1 MVYIS
6 LIFLQYGSIT
16 AALASHEK
24 DREVTI
30 LKVGQQF
37 TNSLPLLE
45 KHLGMASQVISNVP
59 ELFLHLRKKL
69 FIYFSSILYGYLGSQ
84 NIGFWIIPEE
94 IFTKPHL
101 FLVLLC
107 ELLLFLI
114 SFSPLL
120 NRRIHLCLKVSSETR
135 LHNGKTNLPW
145 DSLCSDPIL
154 EGKRVQIPFL
164 RKLNKN
170 INSIQRAP
178 HNGELGSSLSDSP
191 ANPFVDRHPLHSF
204 STRVH
209 NLLQSELG
217 SFLWK

>member
-1 MVYIS
+1 MS
-6 LIFLQYGSIT
+6 LSFFSTWGKNFLNFVWIFRQSKY
-16 AALASHEK
+16 
-24 DREVTI
+24 R
-30 LKVGQQF
+30 
-37 TNSLPLLE
+37 LLDY
-45 KHLGMASQVISNVP
+45 SRTCP
-59 ELFLHLRKKL
+59 
-69 FIYFSSILYGYLGSQ
+69 
-84 NIGFWIIPEE
+84 PEE

-120 NRRIHLCLKVSSETR
+120 NRRIHLCLKVSSETQP
-135 LHNGKTNLPW
+135 HKGKTNLPW

-209 NLLQSELG
+209 NLLLSELG
-217 SFLWK
+217 SFLWE

>member
-1 MVYIS
+1 MGKASWGGLFQMS
-6 LIFLQYGSIT
+6 LS
-16 AALASHEK
+16 
-24 DREVTI
+24 
-30 LKVGQQF
+30 
-37 TNSLPLLE
+37 
-45 KHLGMASQVISNVP
+45 
-59 ELFLHLRKKL
+59 
-69 FIYFSSILYGYLGSQ
+69 FSSTWTKTLFEYFNYFTRISRPSKFGLLSCCRTCPLEG
-84 NIGFWIIPEE
+84 

-114 SFSPLL
+114 SFSHLL
-120 NRRIHLCLKVSSETR
+120 NRRIHLCLRVSSETQ

-145 DSLCSDPIL
+145 DSLCSDPTL

-164 RKLNKN
+164 RRLNKN

-209 NLLQSELG
+209 NLLRSELG